1 MKDKIKI
8 KEEDEIQKMRITM
21 ELIENIYMKKFKKI
35 NRQNVIKQEKLD

>member
-1 MKDKIKI
+1 MKNKIKI

-35 NRQNVIKQEKLD
+35 NRQNEIKQEKLD